1 MLLGIKSPLAKSLH
15 RRYHDHFKLVQPVL
29 QLQMAIAAASGIMAS
44 VGPPGQQMQSTAGG
58 SAGSSNKTQFQDNIQ
73 RLTKV
78 WAAQEANRLKASGG
92 TEDAKV
98 YMGVKYERKQ
108 KGPFQGKL
116 VSQGTIISID
126 GEDYVEYRILTKP

>member
-1 MLLGIKSPLAKSLH
+1 
-15 RRYHDHFKLVQPVL
+15 
-29 QLQMAIAAASGIMAS
+29 
-44 VGPPGQQMQSTAGG
+44 MQSTADG

-98 YMGVKYERKQ
+98 YMEVKYEGKQ
-108 KGPFQGKL
+108 NGPFQGKL

-126 GEDYVEYRILTKP
+126 GEDYVENRVLIKP